1 MTTERLKQAL
11 DKRDK
16 LNTTLQR
23 LKGRLEKSQQD
34 RDNIISEIR
43 EKNLDP
49 ENLDHTISL
58 LENKYK
64 TLLEQFEQDLN
75 TLQNNLTQ
83 YMEKNK

>member
-34 RDNIISEIR
+34 RDNILSEIR

-58 LENKYK
+58 LEHKYK
-64 TLLEQFEQDLN
+64 TLLEQFEEDLN

-83 YMEKNK
+83 YMEKK

>member
-1 MTTERLKQAL
+1 MGTERLKQAL

-34 RDNIISEIR
+34 RDAIISEI
-43 EKNLDP
+43 ESKNLDP
-49 ENLDHTISL
+49 DNLDHTISL
-58 LENKYK
+58 LEDKYK

-83 YMEKNK
+83 SMEKQ

>member
-34 RDNIISEIR
+34 RDSIISEIR
-43 EKNLDP
+43 DKNLDP
-49 ENLDHTISL
+49 ENLDQTISVLQEKYTNL
-58 LENKYK
+58 LQK
-64 TLLEQFEQDLN
+64 FEEDLN

-83 YMEKNK
+83 YMEKK